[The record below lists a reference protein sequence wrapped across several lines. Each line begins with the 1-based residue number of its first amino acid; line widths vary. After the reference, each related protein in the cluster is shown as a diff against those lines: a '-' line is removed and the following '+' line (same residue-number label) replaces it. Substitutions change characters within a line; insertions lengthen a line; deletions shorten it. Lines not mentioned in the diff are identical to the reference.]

1 MKKFMEELARTKKH
15 LRDSLPT
22 DTEAQ
27 RKGRELQA
35 MYTKMIGKRALYTSK
50 VEKDSRVVVIKDVTK
65 HYVRVSYKYY
75 GRDYEGEISACITY
89 LGLICG
95 DDRLD
100 IND

>member
-1 MKKFMEELARTKKH
+1 MKKFIEELNKTKKH

-27 RKGRELQA
+27 RKSKELQKLYA
-35 MYTKMIGKRALYTSK
+35 GMIGKRGLYSSK
-50 VEKDSRVVVIKDVTK
+50 VDKDARVVVIKEVNK
-65 HYVRVSYKYY
+65 HFVRVSYKYY
-75 GRDYEGEISACITY
+75 GRDYEGEISSCITY

-100 IND
+100 VE